1 MKYVGERVRRVED
14 PRLVQ
19 GQGQYVGDL
28 SFPGMLHAGFVRS
41 PYAHARILSVDL
53 SAVQALRD
61 VVAAHTAD
69 DLPELSWPTDAAPIP
84 PGIKGHGFFPLAKET
99 VRYVGE
105 PVAVVLVEDSQL
117 LEDAIEAVEIEYEPL
132 DPVADVEAAMNGGPQ
147 VWNDVPGNGAVD
159 LTQGFGEIDEAFHGA
174 DVVVE
179 ERFEFPRSAPAAM
192 EPRAV
197 AAVPG
202 GEGHVRLTL
211 WDGTQAP
218 HNARDSIAR
227 YLGLEADAVRVIVP
241 DVGGGFGPR
250 GRVYPEEYVVAVLAL
265 HHERPVRF
273 VATRTEDLVTT
284 AHGRGQV
291 HYARLA
297 ARSDGTIL
305 GLRDHIIQDAG
316 AYTPSGVIVPLNTA
330 RHLMGPYRMPA
341 LEVRITGVYTTRV
354 ISSPLRGGGRPQGIY
369 VIERLMDRLA
379 ARLGLDRAEIRRR
392 NFLQP
397 DEFPYDTG
405 MPAMGGTTVVYDSG
419 NYPAYLQ
426 RALEAIGYDDFRR
439 EQKEAQEEGR
449 YLGLGLVAFIE
460 STGGGSEGARV
471 TIREDGTV
479 AVAVGSP
486 SNGQGHA
493 TTFAQMAAERVGASI
508 DTVYVTSGDT
518 GAFPWG
524 TGTFGSRMGQYGG
537 NAVSLAARS
546 VQERALQLA
555 ADLLEISP
563 HDLDMADGR
572 ITVRGV
578 PQPSLSLAQVA
589 QEAVARGETL
599 EESRSFQPSP
609 GSTYAGGVNAAV
621 VEVDVETG
629 HVSILRYLVI
639 HDSGTI
645 VNPMVVEG
653 QVHGGV
659 AHGIGNALYEAF
671 VYGEDGQPATATL
684 ADYSIP
690 GAGDVPE
697 IEIIHF
703 ETPSP
708 FNPEGIKGAGE
719 GGTIAAIPTLVS
731 AVEDALSP
739 FGIEINDV
747 PMQTEMIAL
756 AVARARLSDT

>member
-1 MKYVGERVRRVED
+1 
-14 PRLVQ
+14 
-19 GQGQYVGDL
+19 
-28 SFPGMLHAGFVRS
+28 
-41 PYAHARILSVDL
+41 
-53 SAVQALRD
+53 
-61 VVAAHTAD
+61 
-69 DLPELSWPTDAAPIP
+69 
-84 PGIKGHGFFPLAKET
+84 
-99 VRYVGE
+99 
-105 PVAVVLVEDSQL
+105 
-117 LEDAIEAVEIEYEPL
+117 
-132 DPVADVEAAMNGGPQ
+132 
-147 VWNDVPGNGAVD
+147 
-159 LTQGFGEIDEAFHGA
+159 
-174 DVVVE
+174 
-179 ERFEFPRSAPAAM
+179 
-192 EPRAV
+192 
-197 AAVPG
+197 
-202 GEGHVRLTL
+202 VRLTL

-218 HNARDSIAR
+218 HNARDALAR
-227 YLGLEADAVRVIVP
+227 YLGLEADEVRVIVP

-250 GRVYPEEYVVAVLAL
+250 GRVYPEEYVVAALAL
-265 HHERPVRF
+265 HLARPVRF
-273 VATRTEDLVTT
+273 VATRTEDLLTT

-297 ARSDGTIL
+297 ARADGTVL

-316 AYTPSGVIVPLNTA
+316 AYTPSGVIIPLNTA

-341 LEVRITGVYTTRV
+341 LEVRITGVYTNRV

-392 NFLQP
+392 NLLQP

-405 MPAMGGTTVVYDSG
+405 MPALGGTTVVYDSG

-426 RALEAIGYDDFRR
+426 RALEAIGYDDFRW
-439 EQKEAQEEGR
+439 EQGEARQAGR
-449 YLGLGLVAFIE
+449 YLGLGLAAFVE

-471 TIREDGTV
+471 AIREDGTIS
-479 AVAVGSP
+479 VAVGSP

-493 TTFAQMAAERVGASI
+493 TTFAQMAAERGGAPI
-508 DTVYVTSGDT
+508 DAVHVTSGDT

-524 TGTFGSRMGQYGG
+524 TGTFASRMGQYGG
-537 NAVSLAARS
+537 NAVSLAAQAVRA
-546 VQERALQLA
+546 RALQLA

-572 ITVRGV
+572 IGVKGV
-578 PQPSLSLAQVA
+578 PERSLSLAQVA
-589 QEAVARGETL
+589 QEAAARGETL

-609 GSTYAGGVNAAV
+609 GNTYAGGVNAAV

-639 HDSGTI
+639 HDSGII

-659 AHGIGNALYEAF
+659 AHGIGNALHEAF
-671 VYGEDGQPATATL
+671 VYGEYGQPATATL

-690 GAGDVPE
+690 GAGDVPK

-719 GGTIAAIPTLVS
+719 GGTIVAIPTLVS

-747 PMQTEMIAL
+747 PMQKETIAL
-756 AVARARLSDT
+756 AVARARISE